1 MSGERNKENH
11 YVNPTLLSLSPI
23 QSKWII
29 KKENNL
35 VSLMEIRGLKAAR
48 QGNRQKPLAKFVRF
62 NCIKIMKAP
71 SNHQIN

>member
-11 YVNPTLLSLSPI
+11 YANPTPLSLSPL
-23 QSKWII
+23 QSKRII
-29 KKENNL
+29 KKEKNF

-62 NCIKIMKAP
+62 NCMKIMKAP
-71 SNHQIN
+71 PNHQIN